1 MTEDENDKMEGSE
14 GKENWLNARESGQ
27 NIVSVENFL
36 DLPLSSWI
44 LFFSNLLVFPLNLFL
59 SL

>member
-36 DLPLSSWI
+36 DLPLCSWI
-44 LFFSNLLVFPLNLFL
+44 LFFQI
-59 SL
+59 SLYSP